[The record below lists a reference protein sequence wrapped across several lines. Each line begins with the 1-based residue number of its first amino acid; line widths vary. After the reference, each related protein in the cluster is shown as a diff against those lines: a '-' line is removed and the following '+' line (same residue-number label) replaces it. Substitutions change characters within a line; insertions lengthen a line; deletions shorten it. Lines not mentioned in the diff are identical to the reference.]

1 MSGKGPR
8 ITRSQTAAAAA
19 PPPAACPK
27 KKKTLKR
34 QRKDSSSEGSSSED
48 SEEGSEE
55 EGSDAEG
62 SEEGGS
68 EERDGKMMVMILE
81 IRKTSRRQ
89 NQCQLMYNV
98 QWMTE
103 FSRTRLSLIFLSAL
117 GQKLC

>member
-1 MSGKGPR
+1 MG
-8 ITRSQTAAAAA
+8 SQTAAAAA
-19 PPPAACPK
+19 AAPAAYPP

-34 QRKDSSSEGSSSED
+34 QRKDSSSED